1 MVGYVEKQDIKY
13 FVVVTFFVSF
23 LDMGR
28 PGLHQTLKIFLPQ
41 SPVYWGWSPLT
52 PCTMIHYII
61 LLETND
67 DLF

>member
-23 LDMGR
+23 LDMDR

-41 SPVYWGWSPLT
+41 SPVYWG
-52 PCTMIHYII
+52 
-61 LLETND
+61 
-67 DLF
+67 